1 MTLAEA
7 LEHVELEPGH
17 TYQCHVRGM
26 NVVLR
31 VAPAGE
37 KLLLSKPLCEED
49 IMLDAWCELPEPG
62 PKFKVRVK
70 PGKPP
75 LPDIPDIPRDEEFTE

>member
-1 MTLAEA
+1 MTLAQA
-7 LEHVELEPGH
+7 LEQVALEPGR

-49 IMLDAWCELPEPG
+49 IMLDAWCELPQ
-62 PKFKVRVK
+62 PKATATLQPKWGANFM
-70 PGKPP
+70 
-75 LPDIPDIPRDEEFTE
+75 PDIPEIPRDEEDPG